1 MDIFF
6 IILATLFFAMLLVV
20 TAVLP
25 KRSHLSHYEL
35 KRRAKNGDGEAIK
48 KLKREKVLDA
58 VEALQN
64 VKISV
69 LLVLIS
75 ILSIIVFGWFFGIVI
90 ALLVAFTYE
99 LLASLEFVHK
109 PAQKLYEKHEAVIL
123 NFIAKHEKVFRV
135 FGTKHHESIT
145 NIHSK
150 EELEHVIDKAHFLEE
165 NEKQALV
172 ATIHFAAKT
181 AKDIMS
187 PKEEIASIGK
197 NEMLGPLVLDQL
209 HKTGHSSFPV
219 FDGSPD
225 KIVGILNIKDIVSLK
240 DKQSHM
246 VKTVMNTH
254 VHKINEEQPTEEILA
269 DFLHHR
275 SHLFIVIDENKKTV
289 GVVSLQDIVTVML
302 GRAVKNEADNA
313 EKKEEE

>member
-48 KLKREKVLDA
+48 KLRREKVLDA

-64 VKISV
+64 VKISA
-69 LLVLIS
+69 LLVLLTIFLVT
-75 ILSIIVFGWFFGIVI
+75 IFGWFLGIVI
-90 ALLVAFTYE
+90 ALIVALTYE
-99 LLASLEFVHK
+99 VLASFEFVHK
-109 PAQKLYEKHEAVIL
+109 PAQKLYEKHEATIL
-123 NFIAKHEKVFRV
+123 GFIEKHEKFFRI

-145 NIHSK
+145 SVHSK
-150 EELEHVIDKAHFLEE
+150 DELEHVIRGAHFLDES
-165 NEKQALV
+165 EKQSLV
-172 ATIHFAAKT
+172 SNIHFSAKK

-187 PKEEIASIGK
+187 VKEKIASIGK

-254 VHKINEEQPTEEILA
+254 VHKIFEEQFVEDVLA

-275 SHLFIVIDENKKTV
+275 SHLFIVVDENEKTA
-289 GVVSLQDIVTVML
+289 GVVSLQDVVKTIL
-302 GRAVKNEADNA
+302 GRAVKNESDNTK
-313 EKKEEE
+313 EKEEK